1 MVLSLTHLVISWGC
15 IPTHTHNEGASDG
28 ISGFIGIE
36 VGFDNNLIGETE
48 GFFEKGVVANVGRG
62 DRMKGGSS
70 KYLTG

>member
-1 MVLSLTHLVISWGC
+1 MSILTHLAISWGYV
-15 IPTHTHNEGASDG
+15 PTHPRNEGAIDG
-28 ISGFIGIE
+28 ICSFIGIE

-48 GFFEKGVVANVGRG
+48 GFFERGVGANVGRG